1 MGKHRRLRSKFNDA
15 PARVVGYGSDD
26 DGTISISR
34 RRKARTPHPQT
45 TAPPRSALNGVDATP
60 PLDFG
65 DHGGL
70 GDSFN
75 DFETSYLPGRD
86 GQAGLSSPGPAYNTE
101 DKVISIGAVLVA
113 KPLVQFYAWHRR
125 MSALREILS
134 EIPVKLD
141 RRAVMRCR
149 CLPIDQSTYHV
160 RIIGHDGA
168 FPASPLRPRAA
179 LDIAALRLAFGYAH
193 ALLDAFG
200 AMYHNDGLRKLL
212 RSASLWYA
220 ALQHYGTVAASSP
233 RAWRDVRPAIFDD
246 DLDLT
251 FADLLHRCPACFY
264 GLSDERR
271 LKNIDL
277 VQRSALPP
285 AYFVSARQ
293 VEAVRQ
299 LMEQPVSEA
308 STDTGPTFHA
318 CASNVLAADEKAAKA
333 ARGPCDI
340 TGLVGLCCRHDVP
353 LLFCDIDTPGE
364 RHYFAVALLKYLCD
378 AVPSLKHIGVLYDIG
393 CRFSGKDS
401 VTRIVKPR
409 VSWAVSVFHVF
420 GHSISCQILYSPRRT
435 EGFGWSD
442 GEGMERIWSAL
453 SNLIVLARS
462 MSHGERRHVVE
473 RRLNHIGSQARLGL
487 IITLKARL
495 APLKS
500 LRTEA
505 LKIIRCSAS
514 RALLLHRYEMMSLSQ
529 KPWTPPVALRGL
541 DPKLGHVL
549 NSMMILR
556 RRKVSQPVPPE
567 SELPLHQSL
576 ALQLLARL
584 GSVRQGQQQV
594 QGRHNRGERG
604 TALIKNINKSLQAA
618 RTAAYELLPRLNEAV
633 RDRKRTPHDPPFK
646 PLQKTELFTD
656 AAYRWVARETQ
667 QYSAWWANPIVAASI
682 DAYEELFRFQEEHD
696 RLVVERRSALRWLD
710 LSFQAAF
717 KAGTEC
723 RGSVRSDLVQVY
735 LSWFPPNARKLF
747 VPSALDNINT
757 NLALRPNL
765 DLDLLL
771 KLHPHS
777 RPSTSTLPRLRTSPT
792 SIISSTLT
800 PALKFHLGLIL
811 LALAETSAKTAASS
825 SPIREVYFILLAQ
838 HEDYWAKSLSHCPLA
853 TSTSISRLSSWVSS
867 NLPSVHTRAIEGVS
881 LTTLPSQDFKRP
893 PGRWTLPPPVRP
905 APGSPRAKR
914 EGSPYPLARMSTPT
928 RSPGA
933 TNHCLCSTAL
943 LSRARRPPCFLARSA
958 RPGDLHTCS
967 TASSLALLTASLAQP
982 RTASTRDLIA
992 FSTRHLRHLHA
1003 TRQSALEHH
1012 QHHQHQ
1018 HQPQPQ
1024 PDSPY
1029 GLVLSSPAYLV
1040 SAQRELISSFARR
1053 IIRVFFAPAA
1063 SGTPS
1068 GPDHSSAAH
1077 TRAVKTAPAPPS
1089 ASKDTQGSAER
1100 SGR

>member
-1 MGKHRRLRSKFNDA
+1 MGKHCRLRSKFNDA
-15 PARVVGYGSDD
+15 TARVVGYGSDD

-34 RRKARTPHPQT
+34 RRKARTPT
-45 TAPPRSALNGVDATP
+45 
-60 PLDFG
+60 
-65 DHGGL
+65 
-70 GDSFN
+70 
-75 DFETSYLPGRD
+75 
-86 GQAGLSSPGPAYNTE
+86 GLSSPGPAYNTG

-134 EIPVKLD
+134 EIPVRLD

-168 FPASPLRPRAA
+168 CSEHLVPTLLRAGAFPASPLRPRAA
-179 LDIAALRLAFGYAH
+179 LDIAALRLYITTANWSNDSAFGYVH

-264 GLSDERR
+264 GLSDDVTGDKSYSHSVDAPQLIVSIDGNFTQRR

-318 CASNVLAADEKAAKA
+318 CTSNVLAADEKAAKA

-409 VSWAVSVFHVF
+409 VSWAVSVFHVS

-435 EGFGWSD
+435 KGFGWSD

-453 SNLIVLARS
+453 SNLIVSARS

-487 IITLKARL
+487 ITTLKARL

-505 LKIIRCSAS
+505 LKIILCSAS

-604 TALIKNINKSLQAA
+604 TALIKNINKK
-618 RTAAYELLPRLNEAV
+618 LLPRLNEAV

-696 RLVVERRSALRWLD
+696 RLVVERRSAFRWLD

-735 LSWFPPNARKLF
+735 LSWFPPNARKLL
-747 VPSALDNINT
+747 VPSALDKYPWPILPEVQQMIDEAVAAVPAT
-757 NLALRPNL
+757 FAEEE
-765 DLDLLL
+765 
-771 KLHPHS
+771 
-777 RPSTSTLPRLRTSPT
+777 STLKEEANILIQRGLLDTAGLPTLAGMARLLEIQHPT
-792 SIISSTLT
+792 
-800 PALKFHLGLIL
+800 
-811 LALAETSAKTAASS
+811 
-825 SPIREVYFILLAQ
+825 
-838 HEDYWAKSLSHCPLA
+838 
-853 TSTSISRLSSWVSS
+853 
-867 NLPSVHTRAIEGVS
+867 
-881 LTTLPSQDFKRP
+881 
-893 PGRWTLPPPVRP
+893 
-905 APGSPRAKR
+905 
-914 EGSPYPLARMSTPT
+914 
-928 RSPGA
+928 
-933 TNHCLCSTAL
+933 
-943 LSRARRPPCFLARSA
+943 
-958 RPGDLHTCS
+958 
-967 TASSLALLTASLAQP
+967 
-982 RTASTRDLIA
+982 
-992 FSTRHLRHLHA
+992 
-1003 TRQSALEHH
+1003 
-1012 QHHQHQ
+1012 
-1018 HQPQPQ
+1018 
-1024 PDSPY
+1024 
-1029 GLVLSSPAYLV
+1029 
-1040 SAQRELISSFARR
+1040 
-1053 IIRVFFAPAA
+1053 
-1063 SGTPS
+1063 
-1068 GPDHSSAAH
+1068 
-1077 TRAVKTAPAPPS
+1077 
-1089 ASKDTQGSAER
+1089 
-1100 SGR
+1100 

>member
-34 RRKARTPHPQT
+34 RRKARTPT
-45 TAPPRSALNGVDATP
+45 
-60 PLDFG
+60 
-65 DHGGL
+65 
-70 GDSFN
+70 
-75 DFETSYLPGRD
+75 
-86 GQAGLSSPGPAYNTE
+86 GLSSPGPAYNTE

-168 FPASPLRPRAA
+168 FVHQVHSCSEHLVPTLLRAGAFPASPLRPRAA
-179 LDIAALRLAFGYAH
+179 LDIAALRLYITTANWWNASAFGYAH

-264 GLSDERR
+264 GLSDDVTGDKSYSHSVDASQLIVSIDGNFTQRR

-401 VTRIVKPR
+401 VTL
-409 VSWAVSVFHVF
+409 SVFH
-420 GHSISCQILYSPRRT
+420 ILYSPRRT

-453 SNLIVLARS
+453 S

-473 RRLNHIGSQARLGL
+473 PRLGL
-487 IITLKARL
+487 ITTLKARL

-541 DPKLGHVL
+541 DPKLGHV
-549 NSMMILR
+549 
-556 RRKVSQPVPPE
+556 SQPVPPD
-567 SELPLHQSL
+567 L

-584 GSVRQGQQQV
+584 GSVRQCQQQV

-604 TALIKNINKSLQAA
+604 TALIKNINKK
-618 RTAAYELLPRLNEAV
+618 LLPRLNEAV

-667 QYSAWWANPIVAASI
+667 QYSAWWANPI
-682 DAYEELFRFQEEHD
+682 LFRFQEEHD
-696 RLVVERRSALRWLD
+696 RLVVERRSAFRWLD

-735 LSWFPPNARKLF
+735 LSWFPPNARKLL
-747 VPSALDNINT
+747 VPSALDKYPWPILPEVQQMIDEAVAAVPATFAEEESTLKEEANI
-757 NLALRPNL
+757 LIQRAPPALSTFNL
-765 DLDLLL
+765 DLAQTPDFTHIHHLIDP
-771 KLHPHS
+771 HPGPQVPP
-777 RPSTSTLPRLRTSPT
+777 RPHPGPQPPPTHTLP
-792 SIISSTLT
+792 
-800 PALKFHLGLIL
+800 
-811 LALAETSAKTAASS
+811 
-825 SPIREVYFILLAQ
+825 
-838 HEDYWAKSLSHCPLA
+838 
-853 TSTSISRLSSWVSS
+853 
-867 NLPSVHTRAIEGVS
+867 
-881 LTTLPSQDFKRP
+881 
-893 PGRWTLPPPVRP
+893 
-905 APGSPRAKR
+905 
-914 EGSPYPLARMSTPT
+914 
-928 RSPGA
+928 
-933 TNHCLCSTAL
+933 
-943 LSRARRPPCFLARSA
+943 
-958 RPGDLHTCS
+958 
-967 TASSLALLTASLAQP
+967 
-982 RTASTRDLIA
+982 
-992 FSTRHLRHLHA
+992 
-1003 TRQSALEHH
+1003 
-1012 QHHQHQ
+1012 
-1018 HQPQPQ
+1018 
-1024 PDSPY
+1024 
-1029 GLVLSSPAYLV
+1029 
-1040 SAQRELISSFARR
+1040 
-1053 IIRVFFAPAA
+1053 
-1063 SGTPS
+1063 
-1068 GPDHSSAAH
+1068 
-1077 TRAVKTAPAPPS
+1077 
-1089 ASKDTQGSAER
+1089 
-1100 SGR
+1100 